1 MNERDEVP
9 AAAAA
14 ALKKMN
20 SQEQRQKRERKAMQL
35 SRELREG
42 ESKFLRNRRGVVAL
56 STLASASMALIALYQ
71 MGAIRHLPEPPLPHL
86 DADKVDASAEAFEKL
101 HTPDAVLGLGSYA
114 ATMSLAAMGGAE
126 RHREMP
132 LVPIALAAKVA
143 FDVANAAK
151 LSVDQWTKHKAF
163 CFWCLLAAGAT
174 FAMAPLVFEEA
185 RAAFRAIEGS
195 PE

>member
-1 MNERDEVP
+1 MIMNKRGEVLT
-9 AAAAA
+9 AAAA
-14 ALKKMN
+14 ALKKTN
-20 SQEQRQKRERKAMQL
+20 SPEQREKRERKAKQL

-42 ESKFLRNRRGVVAL
+42 DSKFLRNRRGVVAL
-56 STLASASMALIALYQ
+56 STVACASMGVIALYQ
-71 MGAIRHLPEPPLPHL
+71 MGVIRHLPEPPLPHL

-126 RHREMP
+126 RHKEMP
-132 LVPIALAAKVA
+132 WIPIALAAKVA

-163 CFWCLLAAGAT
+163 CFWCLIAAGAT
-174 FAMAPLVFEEA
+174 FAMAPLVVEET
-185 RAAFRAIEGS
+185 RAAFRAILE
-195 PE
+195 

>member
-1 MNERDEVP
+1 
-9 AAAAA
+9 
-14 ALKKMN
+14 
-20 SQEQRQKRERKAMQL
+20 
-35 SRELREG
+35 
-42 ESKFLRNRRGVVAL
+42 
-56 STLASASMALIALYQ
+56 MALIALYQ

-132 LVPIALAAKVA
+132 WIPIALAAKVA

-185 RAAFRAIEGS
+185 RAAFRAIDNEDDES
-195 PE
+195 HAEARRAAAIEPSIAAIAPKMPTPAIASARVP